1 MLRDDPE
8 GWDQGA
14 GGCEREAQDR
24 GDMYNYGWFMLYGRN
39 QHNTVKQ
46 LNSNFKKI
54 FMSHIKNKNRWKKQN
69 KKTPKQMNL
78 IPNLRLV
85 HIYS

>member
-24 GDMYNYGWFMLYGRN
+24 GDMYNYG
-39 QHNTVKQ
+39 
-46 LNSNFKKI
+46 
-54 FMSHIKNKNRWKKQN
+54 
-69 KKTPKQMNL
+69 
-78 IPNLRLV
+78 
-85 HIYS
+85 